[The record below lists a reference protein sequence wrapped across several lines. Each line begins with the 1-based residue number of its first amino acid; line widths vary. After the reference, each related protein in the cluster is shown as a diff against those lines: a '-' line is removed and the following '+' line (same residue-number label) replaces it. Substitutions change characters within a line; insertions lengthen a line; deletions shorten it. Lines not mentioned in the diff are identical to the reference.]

1 MRSTICRL
9 SQCFHLYL
17 FVLIAGA
24 LVGAGCG
31 AAMARAQT
39 FDATNLHGP
48 VDMAAKWLI
57 QAGDN
62 PAWAEPGFDDSK
74 WTPFDTST
82 SVKNVF
88 TTNHPEVVW
97 YRLHVKV
104 VPSETGLALAEWN
117 TSSAFDIFVNG
128 ERLIHS
134 GEVAPFVPYTQ
145 NGRLVK
151 RIPDQQIA
159 TGNLLIALRV
169 HISKTE
175 WGSTGPGF
183 FSSNLTLGQESALD
197 DHVWLSVIGQN
208 ALNWVS
214 KFSGLGLGIV
224 ALALFAAQRQQKE
237 YLWIFLQFLCLAA
250 AFPLDVYGYFHNVPA
265 NLMLIRPPL
274 GIASLFFQFLMYL
287 AILRIRFSWW
297 LRAFFAVSV
306 VGVVISSAGQTLGS
320 ASLLAS
326 IAALTPVLI
335 LLCVVLPVILVIHW
349 RRGNGEAGI
358 LLIPAILTSLV
369 IYVQITLG
377 ILAQI
382 PALLALAGRA
392 ANAFFNFHAGPIL
405 LDFQEITTL
414 LYILSLA
421 IIMILRS
428 TRITR
433 QQAQLEAEMAAA
445 REVQQVILPDQ
456 MEKMPGYQIESIY
469 QPAQEVGGDFFQI
482 IAHKSDASLLI
493 VAGDVVGKGLK
504 AGMLV
509 ALLVGAIR
517 SSAETTEEPL
527 KLLEALNRRLMG
539 RGDAQAT
546 CLAMRISSDG
556 SVTLANAGHIA
567 PYLNGEPVNVEG
579 SLPLGMI
586 EDAKFSELKFSLSGH
601 DRLMLMSD
609 GIVEARDTEG
619 KLFGFGRVHELL
631 STSCSA
637 AEVALAAKQFGQE
650 DDISVISVTRTEEL
664 NAAIA

>member
-1 MRSTICRL
+1 MRSSICLL
-9 SQCFHLYL
+9 SQRFLSYSL
-17 FVLIAGA
+17 VVFAGA
-24 LVGAGCG
+24 LVCAVAG
-31 AAMARAQT
+31 AQT

-48 VDMAAKWLI
+48 VDLAAKWLI

-74 WTPFDTST
+74 WTPFNSSESLK
-82 SVKNVF
+82 SVF
-88 TTNHPEVVW
+88 SSSHPDVVW
-97 YRLHVKV
+97 YRLHVRV
-104 VPSETGLALAEWN
+104 VPSESGLALAEWN
-117 TSSAFDIFVNG
+117 TASAFDIFVNG

-145 NGRLVK
+145 NGRLLQ
-151 RIPDQQIA
+151 RIPDEQIA
-159 TGNLLIALRV
+159 TGSLVIALRV

-175 WGSTGPGF
+175 WGSPGPGF
-183 FSSNLTLGQESALD
+183 YYKNLTLGQESALH
-197 DHVWLSVIGQN
+197 DHVWLSVIGEN
-208 ALNWVS
+208 ALNWVER
-214 KFSGLGLGIV
+214 FSGLGLGIV

-237 YLWIFLQFLCLAA
+237 YLWIFLQFLCSAL
-250 AFPLDVYGYFHNVPA
+250 AFPLDVYGYFHNLPA
-265 NLMLIRPPL
+265 NLTLIRQPL
-274 GIASLFFQFLMYL
+274 SIASLFFGFLMYL
-287 AILRIRFSWW
+287 AILRVGFNWW
-297 LRAFFAVSV
+297 LRAVLALSV
-306 VGVVISSAGQTLGS
+306 VGITFSSVGQALGVT
-320 ASLLAS
+320 SLFAS
-326 IAALTPVLI
+326 IAAQIPLLV
-335 LLCVVLPVILVIHW
+335 LLCVVLPIILVIHW
-349 RRGNGEAGI
+349 RKGNSEAGI

-369 IYVQITLG
+369 IYVQVAFG
-377 ILAQI
+377 VLAQI
-382 PALLALAGRA
+382 PATVAFVNRVGLAIFDL
-392 ANAFFNFHAGPIL
+392 HAGPIL
-405 LDFQEITTL
+405 LDFGEITSL
-414 LYILSLA
+414 LFILSLA
-421 IIMILRS
+421 IILILRS

-456 MEKMPGYQIESIY
+456 MEKMPGYQIESVY

-482 IAHKSDASLLI
+482 ISHKTDGSLLI

-527 KLLEALNRRLMG
+527 RLLEALNRRLMG

-546 CLAMRISSDG
+546 CLVMRIRSNG

-586 EDAKFSELKFSLSGH
+586 EGAAFSELKFNLSGH
-601 DRLMLMSD
+601 DRLVMLSD
-609 GIVEARDTEG
+609 GIVEARDTAGE
-619 KLFGFGRVHELL
+619 LFGFGRVHELL
-631 STSCSA
+631 SSNRSA

-664 NAAIA
+664 SAA

>member
-1 MRSTICRL
+1 MFCRL
-9 SQCFHLYL
+9 SQSFLLYG
-17 FVLIAGA
+17 FVLVAGA
-24 LVGAGCG
+24 FAG
-31 AAMARAQT
+31 AATAHAQT

-62 PAWAEPGFDDSK
+62 PAWSDPAFDDSQ
-74 WTPFDTST
+74 WTPFDTS
-82 SVKNVF
+82 SSLKNVF
-88 TTNHPEVVW
+88 TTSHPEVVW

-104 VPSETGLALAEWN
+104 VPAETGLALSEWN

-134 GEVAPFVPYTQ
+134 GQVAPFIPYTQ

-151 RIPDQQIA
+151 RIPDEQIA
-159 TGNLLIALRV
+159 SGNLVIALRV

-175 WGSTGPGF
+175 WGSPGPGF
-183 FSSNLTLGQESALD
+183 YATNLTLGQESALH
-197 DHVWLSVIGQN
+197 DHVWLSVIGRN
-208 ALNWVS
+208 ALSWVG

-237 YLWIFLQFLCLAA
+237 YLWIFLQFLCGALE
-250 AFPLDVYGYFHNVPA
+250 FPFDVYGYFHNLPA
-265 NLMLIRPPL
+265 SLTLIRQPL
-274 GIASLFFQFLMYL
+274 SIATLFFEFLMYL
-287 AILRIRFSWW
+287 AFLRVRFSWW
-297 LRAFFAVSV
+297 LRVVLGISV
-306 VGVVISSAGQTLGS
+306 VGGLVSSVGQALGR
-320 ASLLAS
+320 ASLFAS
-326 IAALTPVLI
+326 VAALSPLLI
-335 LLCVVLPVILVIHW
+335 LLGLILPIILVIHW
-349 RRGNGEAGI
+349 RRGNREAGI

-369 IYVQITLG
+369 IYVQITFG

-382 PALLALAGRA
+382 PATLPFVNRVGLLVFDL
-392 ANAFFNFHAGPIL
+392 HAGPIL
-405 LDFQEITTL
+405 LDFPELTGL

-428 TRITR
+428 TRITL

-482 IAHKSDASLLI
+482 IAHKTDASMLI

-527 KLLEALNRRLMG
+527 ALLEALNRRLMG

-546 CLAMRISSDG
+546 CLVLRIRSDG

-586 EDAKFSELKFSLSGH
+586 EDAKFSELKFSLTGH

-650 DDISVISVTRTEEL
+650 DDISVISVTRTDEL
-664 NAAIA
+664 TAAIA

>member
-1 MRSTICRL
+1 
-9 SQCFHLYL
+9 
-17 FVLIAGA
+17 
-24 LVGAGCG
+24 
-31 AAMARAQT
+31 MARAQT

-159 TGNLLIALRV
+159 TGNLVIALRV

>member
-24 LVGAGCG
+24 LVGACV
-31 AAMARAQT
+31 AHAQT

-62 PAWAEPGFDDSK
+62 PAWAEPGFDDSR

-82 SVKNVF
+82 SLKSVF
-88 TTNHPEVVW
+88 TTSRPEVVW
-97 YRLHVKV
+97 YRLHAKV
-104 VPSETGLALAEWN
+104 VPAETGLALAEWN

-159 TGNLLIALRV
+159 TGNLVIALRV

-369 IYVQITLG
+369 IYVQVAFG
-377 ILAQI
+377 VLAQI
-382 PALLALAGRA
+382 PAALPFVNHVGLAIFDL
-392 ANAFFNFHAGPIL
+392 HAGPIL

>member
-9 SQCFHLYL
+9 SKCFFPYLLVLVAGL
-17 FVLIAGA
+17 FVLNGPGA
-24 LVGAGCG
+24 EI
-31 AAMARAQT
+31 ARAQT

-48 VDMAAKWLI
+48 VDLAAKWLI

-62 PAWAEPGFDDSK
+62 PAWADPGFNDSQ
-74 WTPFDTST
+74 WTPFDS
-82 SVKNVF
+82 SASLKDVF
-88 TTNHPEVVW
+88 PVSHPDVMW

-104 VPSETGLALAEWN
+104 VPAETGLALAEWN

-128 ERLIHS
+128 ERLFHS

-151 RIPDQQIA
+151 RIPDEQIA
-159 TGNLLIALRV
+159 TGNLVIAMRV

-175 WGSTGPGF
+175 WGSPGPGF
-183 FSSNLTLGQESALD
+183 YATNLTLGQESALH

-214 KFSGLGLGIV
+214 RFSGMGLGIV

-237 YLWIFLQFLCLAA
+237 YLWIFLQFLCSALE
-250 AFPLDVYGYFHNVPA
+250 FPLDVYGYFHNQPA
-265 NLMLIRPPL
+265 NLTLIRQPL
-274 GIASLFFQFLMYL
+274 SIASLFFGFLMYL
-287 AILRIRFSWW
+287 AILRVRFTWW
-297 LRAFFAVSV
+297 LRAFFAASV
-306 VGVVISSAGQTLGS
+306 FGMVISSVGQTFGS

-326 IAALTPVLI
+326 LVAQAPVLI
-335 LLCVVLPVILVIHW
+335 LLCLVLPIILVIHW
-349 RRGNGEAGI
+349 RKGNSEAGI

-369 IYVQITLG
+369 IYVQVAFG
-377 ILAQI
+377 VLAQI
-382 PALLALAGRA
+382 PAALSFVNHVGLRI
-392 ANAFFNFHAGPIL
+392 FDLHAGPIL
-405 LDFQEITTL
+405 LDFQEITNL

-421 IIMILRS
+421 VIIILRS

-482 IAHKSDASLLI
+482 IAHKTDASMLI

-527 KLLEALNRRLMG
+527 ALLEALNRRLMG

-546 CLAMRISSDG
+546 CLAMRIGSDG
-556 SVTLANAGHIA
+556 TVTLANAGHIA
-567 PYLNGEPVNVEG
+567 PYLNGEPVNIEG

-586 EDAKFSELKFSLSGH
+586 ADATFSELKFNLSGH
-601 DRLMLMSD
+601 DRLVLMSD

-637 AEVALAAKQFGQE
+637 ADVALAAKQFGQE
-650 DDISVISVTRTEEL
+650 DDISVISVTRTGEL
-664 NAAIA
+664 TATIA

>member
-1 MRSTICRL
+1 MRSTICRF
-9 SQCFHLYL
+9 SQSLLLYSL
-17 FVLIAGA
+17 VLVTGA
-24 LVGAGCG
+24 VMGAGV
-31 AAMARAQT
+31 ARAQT

-48 VDMAAKWLI
+48 VDLAAKWLI

-62 PAWAEPGFDDSK
+62 PAWSEPAFDDSQ
-74 WTPFDTST
+74 WTPFDSST
-82 SVKNVF
+82 SLKSVF
-88 TTNHPEVVW
+88 STSHPEVVW

-104 VPSETGLALAEWN
+104 VPAETGLALAEWN

-128 ERLIHS
+128 ERLFHS

-159 TGNLLIALRV
+159 TGNLVIALRV

-175 WGSTGPGF
+175 WGSPGPGF
-183 FSSNLTLGQESALD
+183 YATNLTLGQESALH

-237 YLWIFLQFLCLAA
+237 YLWIFLQFLCSALE
-250 AFPLDVYGYFHNVPA
+250 FPLDVYGYFHNLPA
-265 NLMLIRPPL
+265 NLTLIRQPL
-274 GIASLFFQFLMYL
+274 SIASLFFGFLMYL
-287 AILRIRFSWW
+287 AILRARFTWW
-297 LRAFFAVSV
+297 LRAFFAASV
-306 VGVVISSAGQTLGS
+306 IGMVISSVGQTLGS

-326 IAALTPVLI
+326 LVAQAPVLI
-335 LLCVVLPVILVIHW
+335 LLCLVLPIILVIHW
-349 RRGNGEAGI
+349 RRGNSEAGI
-358 LLIPAILTSLV
+358 LLIPALLTSLV
-369 IYVQITLG
+369 IYVQVTFG
-377 ILAQI
+377 VLAQI
-382 PALLALAGRA
+382 PAALSFVNHVGLLIFDL
-392 ANAFFNFHAGPIL
+392 HAGPIL
-405 LDFQEITTL
+405 LDFQEITNL

-421 IIMILRS
+421 VIIILRS

-482 IAHKSDASLLI
+482 IAHKTDASMLI

-527 KLLEALNRRLMG
+527 ALLEALNRRLMG

-546 CLAMRISSDG
+546 CLAMRIGSDG

-567 PYLNGEPVNVEG
+567 PYLNGEPVNIEG

-586 EDAKFSELKFSLSGH
+586 ADATFSELKFNLSGH
-601 DRLMLMSD
+601 DRLVLMSD

-637 AEVALAAKQFGQE
+637 ADVALAAKQFGQE
-650 DDISVISVTRTEEL
+650 DDISVISVTRTEEQTPV
-664 NAAIA
+664 IA

>member
-9 SQCFHLYL
+9 SQRFLLYG
-17 FVLIAGA
+17 FVLVACA
-24 LVGAGCG
+24 LVGACV
-31 AAMARAQT
+31 AHAQT

-62 PAWAEPGFDDSK
+62 PAWAEPGFDDSR

-82 SVKNVF
+82 SLKSVF
-88 TTNHPEVVW
+88 TTSRPEVVW

-104 VPSETGLALAEWN
+104 VPAETGLALAEWN
-117 TSSAFDIFVNG
+117 TSSAFDMFVNG
-128 ERLIHS
+128 EQIFHS
-134 GEVAPFVPYTQ
+134 GQVAPFVPYTQ
-145 NGRLVK
+145 NGRLIK
-151 RIPDQQIA
+151 RIPDEQIA
-159 TGNLLIALRV
+159 TGNLVIALRV

-175 WGSTGPGF
+175 WGSPGPGF
-183 FSSNLTLGQESALD
+183 YATNLTLGQESALH

-208 ALNWVS
+208 ALSWVS

-224 ALALFAAQRQQKE
+224 ALALFVAQRQQKE
-237 YLWIFLQFLCLAA
+237 YLWIFLQFLCAA
-250 AFPLDVYGYFHNVPA
+250 MEFPFDVYGYFHNLPA
-265 NLMLIRPPL
+265 NLTLIRQPL
-274 GIASLFFQFLMYL
+274 SIASLFFGFLMYL
-287 AILRIRFSWW
+287 AILRVRFNWW
-297 LRAFFAVSV
+297 LRAVLALSV
-306 VGVVISSAGQTLGS
+306 VGVTFSSVGQALGVT
-320 ASLLAS
+320 SLFAS
-326 IAALTPVLI
+326 IAGETPLLI
-335 LLCVVLPVILVIHW
+335 LLCLVLPIILVIHW
-349 RRGNGEAGI
+349 RRGNSEAGI

-369 IYVQITLG
+369 IYVQVTFG
-377 ILAQI
+377 VLAQI
-382 PALLALAGRA
+382 PAALSFVNHVGLLVFDL
-392 ANAFFNFHAGPIL
+392 HAGPIL
-405 LDFQEITTL
+405 LDFQEITNL

-421 IIMILRS
+421 IILILRS

-456 MEKMPGYQIESIY
+456 MEKMPGYVIESIY

-482 IAHKSDASLLI
+482 IAHKTDASLLI

-527 KLLEALNRRLMG
+527 ALLEALNRRLMG

-546 CLAMRISSDG
+546 CLAMRIGSDG

-567 PYLNGEPVNVEG
+567 PYLNGEPVNIEG

-586 EDAKFSELKFSLSGH
+586 GDATFSELKFSLSGH
-601 DRLMLMSD
+601 DRLVLMSD

-619 KLFGFGRVHELL
+619 KLFGFGRVRELL

-637 AEVALAAKQFGQE
+637 ADVALAAKQFGQE

-664 NAAIA
+664 TAAIA

>member
-1 MRSTICRL
+1 M
-9 SQCFHLYL
+9 
-17 FVLIAGA
+17 
-24 LVGAGCG
+24 GAGV
-31 AAMARAQT
+31 ARAQT

-48 VDMAAKWLI
+48 VDLAAKWLI

-62 PAWAEPGFDDSK
+62 PAWSEPAFDDSQ
-74 WTPFDTST
+74 WTPFDSST
-82 SVKNVF
+82 SLKSVF
-88 TTNHPEVVW
+88 STSHPEVVW

-104 VPSETGLALAEWN
+104 VPAETGLALAEWN

-128 ERLIHS
+128 ERLFHS

-159 TGNLLIALRV
+159 TGNLVIALRV

-175 WGSTGPGF
+175 WGSPGPGF
-183 FSSNLTLGQESALD
+183 YATNLTLGQESALH

-214 KFSGLGLGIV
+214 RFSGMGLGIV
-224 ALALFAAQRQQKE
+224 ALALFVAQRQQKE
-237 YLWIFLQFLCLAA
+237 YLWIFLQFLCSALE
-250 AFPLDVYGYFHNVPA
+250 FPLDVYGYFHNLPA
-265 NLMLIRPPL
+265 NLTLIRQPL
-274 GIASLFFQFLMYL
+274 SIASLFFGFLMYL
-287 AILRIRFSWW
+287 AILRARFTWW
-297 LRAFFAVSV
+297 LRAFFAASV
-306 VGVVISSAGQTLGS
+306 IGMVISSVGQTLGS
-320 ASLLAS
+320 ASLVAS
-326 IAALTPVLI
+326 LVAQAPVLI
-335 LLCVVLPVILVIHW
+335 LLCLVLPIILVIHW
-349 RRGNGEAGI
+349 RRGNSEAGI
-358 LLIPAILTSLV
+358 LLIPALLTSLV
-369 IYVQITLG
+369 IYVQVTFG
-377 ILAQI
+377 VLAQI
-382 PALLALAGRA
+382 PAALSFVNHVGLLIFDL
-392 ANAFFNFHAGPIL
+392 HAGPIL
-405 LDFQEITTL
+405 LDFQEITNL

-421 IIMILRS
+421 VIIILRS

-482 IAHKSDASLLI
+482 IAHKTDASLLI

-527 KLLEALNRRLMG
+527 ALLEALNRRLMG

-546 CLAMRISSDG
+546 CLAMRIGSDG

-567 PYLNGEPVNVEG
+567 PYLNGEPVNIEG

-586 EDAKFSELKFSLSGH
+586 QDATFSELKFNLSGH
-601 DRLMLMSD
+601 DRLVLMSD

-637 AEVALAAKQFGQE
+637 ADVALAAKQFGQE
-650 DDISVISVTRTEEL
+650 DDISVISVTRTEEQTPV
-664 NAAIA
+664 IA

>member
-9 SQCFHLYL
+9 SQRFLLYG
-17 FVLIAGA
+17 FVLVAGA
-24 LVGAGCG
+24 LVGACV
-31 AAMARAQT
+31 AHAQT

-62 PAWAEPGFDDSK
+62 PAWAEPGFDDSR

-82 SVKNVF
+82 SLKSVF
-88 TTNHPEVVW
+88 TTSRPEVVW
-97 YRLHVKV
+97 YRLHAKV
-104 VPSETGLALAEWN
+104 VPAETGLALAEWN

-128 ERLIHS
+128 ERLFHS

-159 TGNLLIALRV
+159 TGNLVIALRV

-175 WGSTGPGF
+175 WGSPGPGF
-183 FSSNLTLGQESALD
+183 YATNLTLGQESALH

-208 ALNWVS
+208 ALSWVS

-224 ALALFAAQRQQKE
+224 ALALFVAQRQQKE
-237 YLWIFLQFLCLAA
+237 YLWIFLQFLCAA
-250 AFPLDVYGYFHNVPA
+250 MEFPFDVYGYFHNLPA
-265 NLMLIRPPL
+265 NLTLIRQPL
-274 GIASLFFQFLMYL
+274 SIASLFFGFLMYL
-287 AILRIRFSWW
+287 AILRVRFNWW
-297 LRAFFAVSV
+297 LRAVLALSV
-306 VGVVISSAGQTLGS
+306 VGVTFSSVGQALGVT
-320 ASLLAS
+320 SLFAS
-326 IAALTPVLI
+326 IAGETPLLI
-335 LLCVVLPVILVIHW
+335 LLCLVLPIILVIHW
-349 RRGNGEAGI
+349 RRGNSEAGI

-369 IYVQITLG
+369 IYVQVTFG
-377 ILAQI
+377 VLAQI
-382 PALLALAGRA
+382 PAALSFVNHVGLLVFDL
-392 ANAFFNFHAGPIL
+392 HAGPIL
-405 LDFQEITTL
+405 LDFQEITNL

-421 IIMILRS
+421 IILILRS

-456 MEKMPGYQIESIY
+456 MEKMPGYVIESIY

-482 IAHKSDASLLI
+482 IAHKTDASLLI

-527 KLLEALNRRLMG
+527 ALLEALNRRLMG

-546 CLAMRISSDG
+546 CLAMRIGSDG
-556 SVTLANAGHIA
+556 SVALANAGHIA
-567 PYLNGEPVNVEG
+567 PYLNGEPVNIEG

-586 EDAKFSELKFSLSGH
+586 GDATFSEWKFSLSGH
-601 DRLMLMSD
+601 DRLVLMSD

-619 KLFGFGRVHELL
+619 KLFGFGRVRELL

-637 AEVALAAKQFGQE
+637 ADVALAAKQFGQE

-664 NAAIA
+664 TAAIA

>member
-1 MRSTICRL
+1 MRSTVCRL
-9 SQCFHLYL
+9 SQRFLLSL
-17 FVLIAGA
+17 FVLVAGA
-24 LVGAGCG
+24 FAGAG
-31 AAMARAQT
+31 AARAQT

-62 PAWAEPGFDDSK
+62 PAWSEPQFDDSR

-82 SVKNVF
+82 SIKTVYI
-88 TTNHPEVVW
+88 TSHPEVVW

-104 VPSETGLALAEWN
+104 VPAETGLALAEWN

-145 NGRLVK
+145 NGRLIE
-151 RIPDQQIA
+151 RIPDKQIA
-159 TGNLLIALRV
+159 TGNLVIALRV

-175 WGSTGPGF
+175 WGSPGPGF
-183 FSSNLTLGQESALD
+183 YATNLTLGQESALH

-208 ALNWVS
+208 AINWVV

-237 YLWIFLQFLCLAA
+237 YLWIFLQFLCLAL
-250 AFPLDVYGYFHNVPA
+250 AFPFDAYGYFHNLPASLIFIRQPLQIA
-265 NLMLIRPPL
+265 NL
-274 GIASLFFQFLMYL
+274 FFAFLMYL
-287 AILRIRFSWW
+287 AILRIRFNWW
-297 LRAFFAVSV
+297 LRAFFAVTV
-306 VGVVISSAGQTLGS
+306 VGILVSSTGQALGNVSLLGS
-320 ASLLAS
+320 IATLIPVITLLG
-326 IAALTPVLI
+326 
-335 LLCVVLPVILVIHW
+335 VVLPILLVIHW

-358 LLIPAILTSLV
+358 LLIPAILNSLV
-369 IYVQITLG
+369 IYVRVTIGVLV
-377 ILAQI
+377 QI
-382 PALLALAGRA
+382 PALLAWVLRIATA
-392 ANAFFNFHAGPIL
+392 IFDFHAGPIL
-405 LDFQEITTL
+405 LDLEGLADL

-421 IIMILRS
+421 IIMILRA
-428 TRITR
+428 TRITQ

-456 MEKMPGYQIESIY
+456 MEKMPGYQIESVY

-482 IAHKSDASLLI
+482 IAHKTDASLLI

-546 CLAMRISSDG
+546 CLVMRIRSDG

-586 EDAKFSELKFSLSGH
+586 EDAKFSELKFSLTGH

-637 AEVALAAKQFGQE
+637 AEVAFAAKQFGQE
-650 DDISVISVTRTEEL
+650 DDISVISVTRTEEQTP
-664 NAAIA
+664 AIA

>member
-1 MRSTICRL
+1 
-9 SQCFHLYL
+9 
-17 FVLIAGA
+17 
-24 LVGAGCG
+24 
-31 AAMARAQT
+31 
-39 FDATNLHGP
+39 
-48 VDMAAKWLI
+48 
-57 QAGDN
+57 
-62 PAWAEPGFDDSK
+62 
-74 WTPFDTST
+74 
-82 SVKNVF
+82 
-88 TTNHPEVVW
+88 
-97 YRLHVKV
+97 
-104 VPSETGLALAEWN
+104 
-117 TSSAFDIFVNG
+117 
-128 ERLIHS
+128 
-134 GEVAPFVPYTQ
+134 
-145 NGRLVK
+145 
-151 RIPDQQIA
+151 
-159 TGNLLIALRV
+159 
-169 HISKTE
+169 
-175 WGSTGPGF
+175 
-183 FSSNLTLGQESALD
+183 
-197 DHVWLSVIGQN
+197 
-208 ALNWVS
+208 
-214 KFSGLGLGIV
+214 
-224 ALALFAAQRQQKE
+224 
-237 YLWIFLQFLCLAA
+237 
-250 AFPLDVYGYFHNVPA
+250 
-265 NLMLIRPPL
+265 
-274 GIASLFFQFLMYL
+274 MYL